1 MADGGNNGVAYYV
14 RAHLEAFGRSRTQR
28 RMRRF
33 AMDFARAGAAVSSAG
48 RSIQGSFAGTAV
60 SAGKIAGVVAGLA
73 GAYGLGKMVQHSI
86 AFNEQM
92 ETAQGTLASTAQL
105 FDFFDNAKFP
115 EHMSQAQKD
124 AARFRMNLKLAHGE
138 MDRIFDIAAKSPA
151 TFEQGM
157 KFYQNMFPGAAG
169 ITRDMDRIRELYRK
183 GLSVGIITGGD
194 FKVAG
199 QQMGRILKGGAG
211 AEFDVWKTLEKPIM
225 NAGKNM
231 GIFGDAVTQANVTKQ
246 FNELAAIDR
255 LKVVEKAVESL
266 GATTEYWAGTWV
278 GLKSTITS
286 IGQLFQR
293 AFGKAL
299 FEGAK
304 ERLQRL
310 VKLLNPEK
318 NVFKRLEDG
327 FAVWGK
333 MVALPLNR
341 LFDWVFLQV
350 DYISRNWVSMSI
362 KLIHGFDTFMQAAKL
377 MLKVALMRT
386 AVGGAVRGVGGV
398 MEAGGAMAKAGRSI
412 VQVMRA
418 AGPAAPAVAALA
430 AATAGLAVVFG
441 GVAVHWMSNW
451 KDILSGFREGTIVVR
466 PLFQAVADLWA
477 KMAALG
483 QSFMGGSSAAGSMQ
497 TIINMA
503 TKTILGL
510 TSALEWTVRVGAVAA
525 VYLENIA
532 RLFGATLGVM
542 VTATA
547 KFVQGIMFAVKQLD
561 RVPGVDGLSE
571 AYEGVKAFADSSMNF
586 TKSSLAGM
594 GVSGTV
600 GEKMWTAADAFAAA
614 RGQLEDS
621 GMLGA
626 FYKALAE
633 READKLN
640 KALTQGF
647 SGSPDPDRD
656 LSNPPG
662 NTTHIYK
669 MNVIQDLR
677 NHDPDRIIGAFKK
690 AINSSVKRRVS
701 ANTGMA
707 GAQ

>member
-1 MADGGNNGVAYYV
+1 MADSNNGVSYFV
-14 RAHLEAFGRSRTQR
+14 RAHLEAFGRNRTRSQ
-28 RMRRF
+28 MRRF
-33 AMDFARAGAAVSSAG
+33 AMDFARAGAAVSNAG
-48 RSIQGSFAGTAV
+48 KRIQGSFAGTAV
-60 SAGKIAGVVAGLA
+60 TVGKIAGAVAGLA

-92 ETAQGTLASTAQL
+92 ETAQGAMASTAQL
-105 FDFFDNAKFP
+105 FGFFDNVKFP
-115 EHMSQAQKD
+115 QHMTQAQKD
-124 AARFRMNLKLAHGE
+124 AKRFQMNLKLAHGE

-151 TFEQGM
+151 TFEEGM

-169 ITRDMDRIRELYRK
+169 ITRDMDRIRDLYRK

-225 NAGKNM
+225 HAGKNM
-231 GIFGDAVTQANVTKQ
+231 GLFGRAVTEANVTKK

-278 GLKSTITS
+278 GLKSTIIS

-293 AFGKAL
+293 AFGDAI
-299 FEGAK
+299 FDGAK
-304 ERLQRL
+304 ERLKRI
-310 VKLLNPEK
+310 VKLLDPEK

-333 MVALPLNR
+333 MVAIPINKT
-341 LFDWVFLQV
+341 FDWIFLQI
-350 DYISRNWVSMSI
+350 DHISKNWVSMSV
-362 KLIHGFDTFMQAAKL
+362 KLIHGFDTFLHAAKL

-386 AVGGAVRGVGGV
+386 AVGGAVRGVGGA
-398 MEAGGAMAKAGRSI
+398 MEAGGAMFKAGRSI

-441 GVAVHWMSNW
+441 GVAVNWMSNW
-451 KDILSGFREGTIVVR
+451 KDILKGFREGSIVVR

-483 QSFMGGSSAAGSMQ
+483 QSFMGGTSAAGSMQ
-497 TIINMA
+497 TMINIA
-503 TKTILGL
+503 TSMVIGL
-510 TSALEWTVRVGAVAA
+510 TTALEWTVRIGAVAA

-561 RVPGVDGLSE
+561 RIPGVDGLSD
-571 AYEGVKAFADSSMNF
+571 AYDGVKAFADASANF

-594 GVSGTV
+594 GIEGTV
-600 GEKMWTAADAFAAA
+600 GEKMWTAADAFAQAK
-614 RGQLEDS
+614 GQLEDS
-621 GMLGA
+621 GMLDA

-640 KALTQGF
+640 NALIAGF
-647 SGSPDPDRD
+647 VGEPDPTND
-656 LSNPPG
+656 LKNPPG

-690 AINSSVKRRVS
+690 AVNDSVKRRVS
-701 ANTGMA
+701 ANTGIA
-707 GAQ
+707 GAH